1 MKNPGH
7 SYTWSTTTFLLKR
20 GRSEFS
26 SKNTSG
32 TQIKRGLY
40 INKIAPRLALNC
52 HRLLRAKGPSSAAV
66 LLSTTVRLVTHTRG
80 QVGDSH
86 ADIGL
91 HIQTPHLLRV
101 HLIQAG
107 LRPFERGIFLRDIL
121 YQQVRKNVP
130 LDHQLS
136 RLLVKVAKIADLWQ
150 GQRYLV
156 QVK

>member
-1 MKNPGH
+1 M
-7 SYTWSTTTFLLKR
+7 
-20 GRSEFS
+20 
-26 SKNTSG
+26 
-32 TQIKRGLY
+32 
-40 INKIAPRLALNC
+40 
-52 HRLLRAKGPSSAAV
+52 
-66 LLSTTVRLVTHTRG
+66 RLVAHTRG

-86 ADIGL
+86 ADNGL

-101 HLIQAG
+101 YLILVG
-107 LRPFERGIFLRDIL
+107 LRTFERRIFLRDIL
-121 YQQVRKNVP
+121 YQEVRKNVP